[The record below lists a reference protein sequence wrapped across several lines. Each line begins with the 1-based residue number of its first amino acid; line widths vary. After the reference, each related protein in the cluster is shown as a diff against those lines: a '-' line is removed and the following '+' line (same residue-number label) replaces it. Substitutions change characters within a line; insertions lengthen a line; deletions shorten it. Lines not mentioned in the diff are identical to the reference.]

1 MTARRGLPTPGSR
14 ERERESSRGRGAASQ
29 GQRQNQRE
37 TKEERE
43 PLCYNLWFKERC
55 AWLASS
61 QCFRMK
67 LSVYP
72 IKKTT
77 IQNPGPFTLQAA
89 PQGQVLTPLSY
100 VQFWAG
106 SFPHPMHGMNLKQE
120 SEAISCCQIS
130 KQTFF
135 FLDLNNCIASPALL
149 LL

>member
-72 IKKTT
+72 IKKK
-77 IQNPGPFTLQAA
+77 QKNPTKSRTFHLASRTSRPGADTL
-89 PQGQVLTPLSY
+89 VLCAVLGWKLPPPHAWNEFETRIRGNQLLPDFEANIFLSG
-100 VQFWAG
+100 F
-106 SFPHPMHGMNLKQE
+106 K
-120 SEAISCCQIS
+120 
-130 KQTFF
+130 
-135 FLDLNNCIASPALL
+135 
-149 LL
+149 